1 MCCVRACNVFQCD
14 AVLCQQAYLDALK
27 RMNMKVKDFGASSA
41 LLPPRMRIP
50 SRTTSP
56 VGSGRLSS
64 ARRQLSGIARTP
76 VSVVEDESHMEAIAA
91 KITARQL
98 SERESGETKPASLRG
113 DGGAAASAVG
123 DVSRTAGMSEVDAIV
138 FELRSKHAEKLEE
151 NLRSIG
157 VLRPDRSRVLQAQS
171 TQSTASLDEQ
181 KSLAGGI
188 GIGGV
193 TQSAD
198 SIKVIASTA
207 RGLRERQGG
216 YRNDATAQTKAG
228 LVPENV
234 IGHGV
239 NSPTDSEANKGRS
252 SASTHSGARWR
263 HLKPLYVEGHTQTPP
278 APPPTATETDVQTSV
293 RSGDTTMS
301 ADSVPRGGATVVKWD
316 KMSNSSDY
324 DADADDDD
332 DDDVCDELGVLPA
345 TPRTAVS
352 QWAQKEQTKAEQ
364 EVDEDQTKEEQEVDD
379 EQNEA
384 EQKVAE
390 EQNETE
396 PEVEK
401 ERNETEQEIEEG
413 PNEEQVEEEQNEMEP
428 KVESKRN
435 EEEVEEQEEEQNETE
450 PEVEKERNGTEQ
462 EIEEG
467 PNEEQVEEEQNETEP
482 EVENEEE
489 QDQEKPA
496 STPESFICS
505 ATIDSFANVRNY
517 LMTYVPEIPE
527 MTEEPSDAEEL
538 ALPSMR
544 QLQVWQLYLQ
554 QSS

>member
-1 MCCVRACNVFQCD
+1 MYAFSEMLFDAAMLKHQSFITAMALCVCLRVPCIRMCCVRACNVFQCD

-64 ARRQLSGIARTP
+64 ARRHLSGTARSP
-76 VSVVEDESHMEAIAA
+76 VSVVEEESHMEDMAA

-98 SERESGETKPASLRG
+98 SERESGETRPASLRG
-113 DGGAAASAVG
+113 DGGGAASAVG
-123 DVSRTAGMSEVDAIV
+123 DVTRTAGMSEVDAIV

-157 VLRPDRSRVLQAQS
+157 VLRPDRSRVLHAQS

-181 KSLAGGI
+181 KSLAVGTGT
-188 GIGGV
+188 GGV

-207 RGLRERQGG
+207 RGQGG

-228 LVPENV
+228 LVSENV

-278 APPPTATETDVQTSV
+278 APPPTATEADVQTSV
-293 RSGDTTMS
+293 RSGETTMS
-301 ADSVPRGGATVVKWD
+301 AESVPRGGATVVKWD

-324 DADADDDD
+324 DADDDD

-364 EVDEDQTKEEQEVDD
+364 EVNEDQTKEEQEVDD

-384 EQKVAE
+384 EQELAE

-450 PEVEKERNGTEQ
+450 PD
-462 EIEEG
+462 
-467 PNEEQVEEEQNETEP
+467 
-482 EVENEEE
+482 VENEEE

-527 MTEEPSDAEEL
+527 MTEERPDAEER
-538 ALPSMR
+538 ALPSTR
-544 QLQVWQLYLQ
+544 QLQVWQLNLQ